1 MKFLSLEKKIEIS
14 FYTIIIFFTFY
25 TYTFFAIISKNYN
38 FLFTVITIFLYII
51 FHKIYS
57 KNNLKISFKI
67 LNIEILSI
75 FLLLIIGLILNFQDL
90 KFSLEGDEF
99 STALRTQ
106 RTSIYSSFIFLK
118 LIDIEILKKINFNK
132 VVYLFSFIEIIFLTI
147 VAYLISKKKNL
158 YLIALLILFTLLFRI
173 YLKDFGMHPPVN
185 HLSSFIITSIFGF
198 TDYGFRFSYLLIY
211 VFGNIVLLY
220 QLNRIFKNRILN
232 LLIILFLFTI
242 PISLLSSTNVD
253 HNSWGYVFL
262 LNFLFYFYFNKKL
275 NYEMIVLF
283 ITIFSMARITN
294 FILIL
299 PLFYIYF
306 LENKKNFQIKKF
318 LLTFL
323 PVIFFLPFVL
333 KLILLGSNVH
343 SSGVSTIYLGIA
355 ESLKDNSFLKSAIFF
370 VPNYIFVFS
379 FLGFLLFIFKE
390 KINNRGF
397 AIILTFFIYLI
408 IYSSIS
414 SQWIGHPKYIF
425 EFIMPFLVLFLI
437 IFSKFNTKIMPIIL
451 ITLIFFNILNIKKF
465 KSIVY
470 VNEIENKKFQIRH
483 RFDYKAAFRSI
494 KNKNL
499 NLSNYH
505 FGVYYGF
512 VTEIL
517 NDFKFNELVVVNN
530 RNLEVKDQIY
540 KKVDLK
546 LFFEINDNIESVL
559 VTESD
564 YTLHKN
570 IFKDWR
576 IIDKFYY
583 EEYKHNKLI
592 HLMK

>member
-530 RNLEVKDQIY
+530 RNLEVKGQIY